1 MDAALSRVQRHDR
14 KVALLCLDLDRF
26 KAINDSYGHLTGD
39 QLLTE
44 VAERLRGCVR
54 KSDIIARM
62 GGDEFTIIQDID
74 TPEDAQHLAGRI
86 VDALKLPVIVNET
99 ALEVGVSIGIALA
112 PADGMDAN
120 NLLSRADLAM
130 YRVKAEGRNGWCFYR
145 PEMDAQL
152 QSRIEMEQ
160 DLKAALAGNQ
170 FQLYYQPL
178 LNLDSGQVVSFE
190 ALLRWHHPTRSMV
203 SPAEFIPLA
212 EECGLIGQLGEWVLN
227 EATRTAARWPQ
238 DWRVAVNISPL
249 QFRHK
254 SLVNLVK
261 KALKASGLPPTRLE
275 LEITE
280 SVILEDETH
289 NLAILNAIRA
299 LGVRIA
305 MDDFGTGYSSLSYLR
320 TFPFDK
326 IKIDQSFVRDLPHDK
341 NALSIVRAI
350 TDMAQSLNVLITAEG
365 VETEAQMEALKALN
379 CGEAQGYFIGR
390 PAPVI
395 DAYIQPMI
403 RYGT

>member
-1 MDAALSRVQRHDR
+1 MKQPVM
-14 KVALLCLDLDRF
+14 
-26 KAINDSYGHLTGD
+26 IND
-39 QLLTE
+39 
-44 VAERLRGCVR
+44 
-54 KSDIIARM
+54 
-62 GGDEFTIIQDID
+62 
-74 TPEDAQHLAGRI
+74 
-86 VDALKLPVIVNET
+86 T
-99 ALEVGVSIGIALA
+99 ALDIGVSIGIALA

-152 QSRIEMEQ
+152 QGRIEMEQ
-160 DLKAALAGNQ
+160 DLKAALAGGQ

-178 LNLDSGQVVSFE
+178 LNLETGQIVSFE
-190 ALLRWHHPTRSMV
+190 ALLRWKHPLRGMV
-203 SPAEFIPLA
+203 SPAEFIPVA
-212 EECGLIGQLGEWVLN
+212 EECGLIGPLGEWVLN
-227 EATRTAARWPQ
+227 EATKTAARWPQ
-238 DWRVAVNISPL
+238 VWRVAVNISPL

-254 SLVNLVK
+254 SLVNSVK
-261 KALKASGLPPTRLE
+261 KALKGSGLSPARLE
-275 LEITE
+275 QEITE
-280 SVILEDETH
+280 SVILEDEVH

-350 TDMAQSLNVLITAEG
+350 ADMAQSLGVLITAEG

-379 CGEAQGYFIGR
+379 CGEAQGWLIGR
-390 PAPVI
+390 PAPEI
-395 DAYIQPMI
+395 DAYCQPAA